1 MRSKLSV
8 FSLAVLIAAFF
19 ALPTAAHNGPNIEFG
34 YGPRLPQGCTA
45 VAADTATWG
54 GVAYDLECTASVDD
68 TLDFSII
75 IQIPPSGSLA
85 GMAGYSFGA
94 QWDANLENALTVN
107 SATQGTQSYIEVS
120 AGPPPVTVGYNVLQG
135 SGSTVSPGGITQS
148 TESSGGQATNWEALG
163 WSPDPAV
170 NILSAG
176 ASFRAGRMN
185 VTVDSETGTSI
196 NLGWYNSLQ
205 DAYVAGDASTAT
217 EEEMFFAIADI
228 NDAPE
233 PASSLAL
240 LAGIASVA
248 LLARRERRNR

>member
-8 FSLAVLIAAFF
+8 FSLTGLIAAFF
-19 ALPTAAHNGPNIEFG
+19 ALPTAAHTGPNIEFG

-45 VAADTATWG
+45 IQADEGSAG
-54 GVAYDLECTASVDD
+54 PAFDLVCTNIDD
-68 TLDFSII
+68 GTVMDFSII
-75 IQIPPSGSLA
+75 IQLDQQ

-94 QWDANLENALTVN
+94 QWDTNLQNALTVN
-107 SATQGTQSYIEVS
+107 SATQGTQAYIEV
-120 AGPPPVTVGYNVLQG
+120 APGPPPVTVGYNVLQG

-176 ASFRAGRMN
+176 ASFRAGRIN